1 MYVYSRLPSDR
12 LLAGSTPGPSG
23 GCFYLCW
30 DVNWSR
36 TYQITLS
43 LFTVC
48 FPLANV
54 ISRSTNPPIA
64 NFLPT
69 PIAKKKPSILLSPL
83 WMLTNKRTVGHQWT
97 SSDILQTS
105 TTQPF
110 LSHHLEQCHQLRLWS
125 LRTWTLTYV
134 TTPTYCPLLLQH
146 QFSVNY
152 WNIVYYCNTVS
163 KDIQF
168 STCKIIPGSSMK
180 TGLPMFVPGLFR

>member
-1 MYVYSRLPSDR
+1 MYVYSRLPLDR

-69 PIAKKKPSILLSPL
+69 PIAKKKPSILLSLL
-83 WMLTNKRTVGHQWT
+83 WMLTNKRTVEHQWT
-97 SSDILQTS
+97 SSDILRTS

-134 TTPTYCPLLLQH
+134 TTPTFCPLLLQQPKKNIH
-146 QFSVNY
+146 HSKY
-152 WNIVYYCNTVS
+152 CILNIVWT
-163 KDIQF
+163 
-168 STCKIIPGSSMK
+168 
-180 TGLPMFVPGLFR
+180 L

>member
-54 ISRSTNPPIA
+54 NSRSTNPPIA

-69 PIAKKKPSILLSPL
+69 PIAKKKPSILLKVLFECSPFC
-83 WMLTNKRTVGHQWT
+83 WT
-97 SSDILQTS
+97 SVN
-105 TTQPF
+105 F
-110 LSHHLEQCHQLRLWS
+110 LGYFANLNNSAIFKSSSRTMSSAQALVPKNMNTNLCNNTYLFSPPTAAALEQY
-125 LRTWTLTYV
+125 TLGLGEVFNDTIFTLV
-134 TTPTYCPLLLQH
+134 G
-146 QFSVNY
+146 
-152 WNIVYYCNTVS
+152 W
-163 KDIQF
+163 
-168 STCKIIPGSSMK
+168 IPM
-180 TGLPMFVPGLFR
+180 

>member
-1 MYVYSRLPSDR
+1 MLLHYFAGFNTMYVYSRLPLDR

-69 PIAKKKPSILLSPL
+69 PIAKKKPSILLSLL

-134 TTPTYCPLLLQH
+134 TTPTYFPLLLQ
-146 QFSVNY
+146 Q
-152 WNIVYYCNTVS
+152 
-163 KDIQF
+163 
-168 STCKIIPGSSMK
+168 
-180 TGLPMFVPGLFR
+180 R